1 MTGTRNR
8 TESSF
13 TRSLLDVLGVVGV
26 LLYERFTIIPLADDG
41 LGLLVLDSPWLAGDR
56 KVPVGQIDG
65 ARSGDMWMDFRLYTA
80 NLPADAGES
89 VVEVAME
96 RAGLW

>member
-1 MTGTRNR
+1 MTGTLNR

-13 TRSLLDVLGVVGV
+13 KRSLLDVLGVVGV
-26 LLYERFTIIPLADDG
+26 LLYERFTIIPLAEDV

-56 KVPVGQIDG
+56 KVAVGHIIG
-65 ARSGDMWMDFRLYTA
+65 ARSGDMWMDFRLYTD
-80 NLPADAGES
+80 NLPSDAGES

-96 RAGLW
+96 RAGL